1 MAEVRPRQKIRG
13 KDEAEAETSRQ
24 GRGEA
29 EADILRG
36 KDEAAPNAAS
46 RCLEVP
52 RGKAFASRTTSLMLC
67 HCFPDCKNAVG
78 LRSDSD

>member
-1 MAEVRPRQKIRG
+1 MDEARPRQKIRG

-46 RCLEVP
+46 RQGICLEDYIT
-52 RGKAFASRTTSLMLC
+52 GGAE
-67 HCFPDCKNAVG
+67 VG
-78 LRSDSD
+78 LATVQRYRYLMAAIPTN

>member
-1 MAEVRPRQKIRG
+1 MDEARPRQKIRG

-46 RCLEVP
+46 RCLEARHLP
-52 RGKAFASRTTSLMLC
+52 RGLH
-67 HCFPDCKNAVG
+67 HCKILTKIQFRG
-78 LRSDSD
+78 LIKYARI